1 MSGENKIKVLI
12 VKPEEKP
19 YAEEIDCNLETFQ
32 SIVGGNI
39 EDVYIESGTV
49 LICHE
54 EGKLLGLTPNR
65 VIGNDVICGTF
76 FLAGDDGGE
85 ELVSLSDEKI
95 EKYTEELKEGISYY
109 DDITDNKNKEF
120 IKNLNGFLVGKDF
133 DMYKLAKSYDTE
145 DKQYAKDVLR
155 EMHRIFVKTYET
167 DCIDEIEDGDSD
179 FLYVP
184 AVIRSIDTG
193 KTCIGLVYLD
203 RTSSG
208 EHWDTIYMTK
218 FGIISQSDA
227 QDNEIAINEMKS
239 YMPYT
244 YWYTPEYEGDIH
256 VNKQKMPDDI
266 KEMLDYAVT
275 EEQTQ
280 SMNMDS
286 M

>member
-39 EDVYIESGTV
+39 EEVYIESGTV

-85 ELVSLSDEKI
+85 ELVTFSDEKI
-95 EKYTEELKEGISYY
+95 EKYTEEFKEGISYY

-120 IKNLNGFLVGKDF
+120 IKKLNGFLVGKDF
-133 DMYKLAKSYDTE
+133 EMSKLAKSYETE

-155 EMHRIFVKTYET
+155 EMHRIFVQTYET
-167 DCIDEIEDGDSD
+167 DCIDEIDDFDND

-193 KTCIGLVYLD
+193 KACIGLVYLD

-208 EHWDTIYMTK
+208 EHWDTAYMTK

-227 QDNEIAINEMKS
+227 HDNEMAINEMKS

>member
-1 MSGENKIKVLI
+1 MSGGNKIKVLI

-19 YAEEIDCNLETFQ
+19 YTEEIDCNLESFQ
-32 SIVGGNI
+32 KIVGGNI
-39 EDVYIESGTV
+39 EDVFIESETV
-49 LICHE
+49 LVCHE

-120 IKNLNGFLVGKDF
+120 IKNLNSFLVGKDF
-133 DMYKLAKSYDTE
+133 EMSKLVKSYDTA

-155 EMHRIFVKTYET
+155 EMHRIFVQTYET

-208 EHWDTIYMTK
+208 EHWDTVYMTK
-218 FGIISQSDA
+218 YGIISQSDP
-227 QDNEIAINEMKS
+227 QDNEVAINEMKS
-239 YMPYT
+239 YMPYN

-256 VNKQKMPDDI
+256 VNKQKAPKDI

>member
-1 MSGENKIKVLI
+1 MSGENKIKVLV

-19 YAEEIDCNLETFQ
+19 YTEEIDCNLEAFQ
-32 SIVGGNI
+32 KIVGGNI
-39 EDVYIESGTV
+39 EDVFIESETV
-49 LICHE
+49 LVCHE

-76 FLAGDDGGE
+76 FLAGYDGGE
-85 ELVSLSDEKI
+85 ELTSLSDEKI
-95 EKYTEELKEGISYY
+95 EKYTAEFKEGISYY
-109 DDITDNKNKEF
+109 DDITDNKNKNF
-120 IKNLNGFLVGKDF
+120 IQNLNRFLVGKDF
-133 DMYKLAKSYDTE
+133 DMYKLSKSYETE

-155 EMHRIFVKTYET
+155 EMHKIFVETYET
-167 DCIDEIEDGDSD
+167 DCIDEIDDTVND

-184 AVIRSIDTG
+184 AVIKSIDTG

-208 EHWDTIYMTK
+208 EHWDTVYMTK
-218 FGIISQSDA
+218 FGIISQSDPK
-227 QDNEIAINEMKS
+227 DNEFVINEMKS
-239 YMPYT
+239 FMPYN

-256 VNKQKMPDDI
+256 VNKQNAPKDI

>member
-1 MSGENKIKVLI
+1 MSTENKIKVLI

-19 YAEEIDCNLETFQ
+19 YAEEIDCNLKTFQ
-32 SIVGGNI
+32 NIVGGNI
-39 EDVYIESGTV
+39 QDVYIERGTV
-49 LICHE
+49 LVCHE

-85 ELVSLSDEKI
+85 EFVSLSDEKI

-120 IKNLNGFLVGKDF
+120 IKNLNGFLGGNDF

-244 YWYTPEYEGDIH
+244 YWYTPEYDGDIH